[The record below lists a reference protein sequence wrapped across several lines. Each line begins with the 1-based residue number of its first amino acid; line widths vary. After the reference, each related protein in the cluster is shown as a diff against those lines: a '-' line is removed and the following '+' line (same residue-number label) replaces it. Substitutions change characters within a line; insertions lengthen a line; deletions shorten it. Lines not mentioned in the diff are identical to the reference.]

1 MAWCRCPQVMSQAPQ
16 HFRSS
21 DICKCPQKCSSLDV
35 RNRQAR
41 IHEDCSN
48 SILTVK
54 FSKVWGAEII
64 WPDLEITDCHIDF
77 RHRSYH
83 FIAPNYTDAYWYG
96 ACQCIPTGH
105 WLVCVFPH
113 IQQLLLSKQL
123 LQIMHPQSGRLEERK
138 KKKKKS
144 EGKTV
149 KRCNEYNFF

>member
-35 RNRQAR
+35 RNRHAR

-54 FSKVWGAEII
+54 YSKVWGAEII
-64 WPDLEITDCHIDF
+64 RPDLKVADFHIDC
-77 RHRSYH
+77 RHRNYH
-83 FIAPNYTDAYWYG
+83 FIAPNYTDGYWHG

-105 WLVCVFPH
+105 WLVVVCFPH
-113 IQQLLLSKQL
+113 AITFIVKTAAADYA
-123 LQIMHPQSGRLEERK
+123 PTFGTARRK
-138 KKKKKS
+138 KEEEEKVRS
-144 EGKTV
+144 RREDCKTL
-149 KRCNEYNFF
+149 